1 MKDLH
6 IVAIVYA
13 KEGQEEQLRQDLIAL
28 AAPSQKEDGN
38 LRYEVLVDQE
48 DPRRFVFVEHWSDK
62 ALQEK
67 HHTEGKHILHFHG
80 DGARNIERA
89 EVFRLDR
96 IA

>member
-13 KEGQEEQLRQDLIAL
+13 KEGREEQLRQDLIAL
-28 AAPSQKEDGN
+28 AAPSQNEDGN

-48 DPRRFVFVEHWSDK
+48 DPRRFVFVEHWSDE

-67 HHTEGKHILHFHG
+67 HHIEGKHILHFHG
-80 DGARNIERA
+80 DGARNVERT